1 MNIMSGLSFIIS
13 KNLSV
18 SDKIKGFFKALD
30 IFCKI
35 NSIRVFLRF
44 SKTYSNSIEIFRNER
59 VKKYPINVILK
70 NGTKLLLH
78 KKKDISLLTHNLMW
92 KKCKF
97 NDELLEINWKG
108 RNVFFTNSEFGDIVA
123 VFAYERYSIVSVKNK
138 IVIDI
143 GAAIGDSAI
152 YFAINSAKAVI
163 AVEPF
168 PKNIEIAEK
177 NIKINNMSDKISLIH
192 GAISNKKGKMR
203 IDENAVG
210 PGTRTLSNKIN
221 GTEIQ
226 TFSLKDI
233 IPENEKDMILKIDCE
248 GCEYQIILE
257 TEDEILLKFQTIMLE
272 YHFGYQNLKLKLES
286 IGFDVKITGPEHVFR
301 EKPYYGYLIANKR
314 QKLNL

>member
-1 MNIMSGLSFIIS
+1 ME
-13 KNLSV
+13 
-18 SDKIKGFFKALD
+18 IKSLHRKLVA
-30 IFCKI
+30 I
-35 NSIRVFLRF
+35 

-177 NIKINNMSDKISLIH
+177 NIKINNVSDKISLIH
-192 GAISNKKGKMR
+192 GAITNKKGKMR

-210 PGTRTLSNKIN
+210 PGNRTLSNKIN